1 MQRTHAFCTKK
12 GHKYKYVNFEPRKT
26 DVCSYK
32 NPKFCQAL
40 TRIGDSK
47 EITPLR
53 QRRITQTKM
62 VKETSQRLPS
72 KANQYTISQSKNPRT
87 RNAQCRITHTHLS
100 LQEPQAKSKPSSSP
114 RIPKPA
120 GRKPPLTNRQRQSLP
135 ARKTSSASRR
145 RGAAPRI
152 RQGVGGGRVTH
163 GHWGWVESL
172 SRGRGQLSHEGE

>member
-1 MQRTHAFCTKK
+1 MHFAPKK

-87 RNAQCRITHTHLS
+87 RNAQCRIKHTHLS
-100 LQEPQAKSKPSSSP
+100 LQEPYAKSKPLSSP
-114 RIPKPA
+114 RIPKLA
-120 GRKPPLTNRQRQSLP
+120 GRKPPQHQRRHSPIATGKSYRPGNPAPQADAGPRPLQS
-135 ARKTSSASRR
+135 
-145 RGAAPRI
+145 
-152 RQGVGGGRVTH
+152 
-163 GHWGWVESL
+163 
-172 SRGRGQLSHEGE
+172 